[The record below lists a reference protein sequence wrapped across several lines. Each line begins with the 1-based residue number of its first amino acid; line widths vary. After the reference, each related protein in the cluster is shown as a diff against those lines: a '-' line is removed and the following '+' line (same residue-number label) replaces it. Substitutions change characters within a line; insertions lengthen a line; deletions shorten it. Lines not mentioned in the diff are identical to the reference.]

1 MTGNPLYDLL
11 ILAIPVALAALW
23 WTGSRAHE
31 LAIVHARQACQNR
44 QLQFLDQTV
53 ALSRMRPAR
62 TNTGAS
68 CFRREFRFEFTG
80 EGQFR
85 DEASVTMLGHT
96 LSNVYF
102 PYTRDNEGN
111 RIYMH

>member
-1 MTGNPLYDLL
+1 MYDLL

-31 LAIVHARQACQNR
+31 LAIAHARQACQNR

-62 TNTGAS
+62 SSTGAS
-68 CFRREFRFEFTG
+68 CFRREFRFEFTS
-80 EGQFR
+80 EGQYR
-85 DEASVTMLGHT
+85 DEGNVTMLGHT

-102 PYTRDNEGN
+102 PYTRDSEGN